1 MHLQRYPDGGNEWTL
16 FIWIRH
22 PEGETVTRRLPRP
35 HRPHDYDARSKS
47 QMLAWALGS
56 PYHDHVI
63 GECCPDFSCCYPD
76 MFTKDNNE
84 RWRRYRERYAATGGK
99 A

>member
-1 MHLQRYPDGGNEWTL
+1 M
-16 FIWIRH
+16 
-22 PEGETVTRRLPRP
+22 TRSLPRP

-76 MFTKDNNE
+76 MFTKDSNE

>member
-1 MHLQRYPDGGNEWTL
+1 MTSFPDYKSAQEHQLKEWV
-16 FIWIRH
+16 
-22 PEGETVTRRLPRP
+22 EGRP
-35 HRPHDYDARSKS
+35 WHNP
-47 QMLAWALGS
+47 WS
-56 PYHDHVI
+56 PVAPQPFPDNRAE